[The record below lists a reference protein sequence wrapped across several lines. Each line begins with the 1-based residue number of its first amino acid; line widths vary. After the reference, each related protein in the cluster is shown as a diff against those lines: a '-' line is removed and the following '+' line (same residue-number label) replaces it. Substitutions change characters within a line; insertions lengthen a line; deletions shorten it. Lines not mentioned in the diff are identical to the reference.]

1 MPSFLIATDVSM
13 IKRKDASQIQDDIF
27 NIQEGNLMDRD
38 YITHCRRSNRYGST
52 MRLLLILSVFALNPN
67 HAISLSAGSS
77 VADLASE
84 VSHSVVNIYTT
95 QLIEASPM
103 MSEQFGGGRSREFFE
118 DLFNL
123 DRPPTREAN
132 TLGSGF
138 VISTDGLI
146 LTNFHVVARAEEIR
160 VRLENGQTYDAEIVG
175 TDPRTDLALI
185 KIEVKE
191 ALAGSVQLG
200 DSDSL
205 RVGDGVMAVG
215 NPFGLGHSV
224 TTGIVSAK
232 GRLLGAGPYD
242 DFLQT
247 DAAINPGNSGG
258 PLFNMDGEV
267 VGIST
272 AIVAGGQGI
281 GFAIPINLAVE
292 LLPQLK
298 TGRVVRGW
306 LGVMIQDITQD
317 LAEYFN
323 LPFTEGALVSD
334 VTSDGPAKQ
343 AGVRRG
349 DVIFR
354 VNGQEVEQVP
364 DLSRMI
370 AEHQPGTQIDV
381 GIIREGQR
389 RTIPVTLG
397 TLPEVE
403 IPRAAVEKSNDNN
416 DNGKMGLTVQDF
428 SPQLAIGLGLPPGEG
443 GVVVVQVQPGSPA
456 SRAGFRPGDLI
467 QEMNQEPIEDTSA
480 FARQVSERTEELT
493 LFLVKRGEGMLFLV
507 LRS

>member
-1 MPSFLIATDVSM
+1 MHAKNAET
-13 IKRKDASQIQDDIF
+13 QDDIF
-27 NIQEGNLMDRD
+27 NIQEDILMNREFN
-38 YITHCRRSNRYGST
+38 THWYRPGRYWWT
-52 MRLLLILSVFALNPN
+52 MRLLLILSVLALYPAR
-67 HAISLSAGSS
+67 AISLSPITSI
-77 VADLASE
+77 ADLASE
-84 VSHSVVNIYTT
+84 VGHSVVNIYTT
-95 QLIEASPM
+95 QLIEARPM
-103 MSEQFGGGRSREFFE
+103 MPEGFGGGGGGSREFFE

-138 VISTDGLI
+138 IISTDGLI

-160 VRLENGQTYDAEIVG
+160 VRLENGKTYDAEIVG
-175 TDPRTDLALI
+175 IDPRTDLALI
-185 KIEVKE
+185 RIEVDE
-191 ALAGSVQLG
+191 ALSGTAQLG

-281 GFAIPINLAVE
+281 GFAIPINLVVE

-343 AGVRRG
+343 AGVQRG
-349 DVIFR
+349 DVIYR

-364 DLSRMI
+364 ELSRMI
-370 AEHQPGTQIDV
+370 AEYKPGTVIDV
-381 GIIREGQR
+381 GVVRQGQR
-389 RTIPVTLG
+389 QTIPVELG
-397 TLPEVE
+397 RLPEVE
-403 IPRAAVEKSNDNN
+403 IPRAAVERSNDNAN
-416 DNGKMGLTVQDF
+416 NGKMGLTVQDF
-428 SPQLAIGLGLPPGEG
+428 SPQLAISLGLQPGED

-467 QEMNQEPIEDTSA
+467 QEMNQEPVKDTAA
-480 FARQVSERTEELT
+480 FARRVSERSTEDLT
-493 LFLVKRGEGMLFLV
+493 LFLVKRGEGVLFLV